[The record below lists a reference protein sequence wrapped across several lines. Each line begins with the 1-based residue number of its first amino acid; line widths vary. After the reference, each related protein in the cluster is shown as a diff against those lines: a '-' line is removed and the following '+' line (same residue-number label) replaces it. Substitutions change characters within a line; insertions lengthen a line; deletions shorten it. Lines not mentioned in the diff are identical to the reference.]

1 MPHSSGKEAEGTGDV
16 CSEPIGALIDL
27 NLATWPCKCPGGS
40 IETDFVWASTVTSG
54 WRGVVTPLSLFG
66 SSSPD
71 HTDSLEQ
78 QQRARG
84 DGGCQGRLHTLRFR
98 RLGQFFNIHSE
109 VEASC
114 QGRRR
119 TYGCSGWTASDLQ
132 PPNVKTMQQEGDLK
146 KGDYFN
152 LGKRSKAAPQVHPV
166 WVIIPAK
173 LVVSTLL
180 SLLYFKSNNP
190 IMCETET
197 I

>member
-1 MPHSSGKEAEGTGDV
+1 MFEASGKLIWDAGTRRSLRGFLSNTSIDYSGFHCFHLIMPHSSGKEAEGTGDV

-66 SSSPD
+66 SSLPD

-119 TYGCSGWTASDLQ
+119 TYGCSGWTASDL
-132 PPNVKTMQQEGDLK
+132 
-146 KGDYFN
+146 
-152 LGKRSKAAPQVHPV
+152 
-166 WVIIPAK
+166 
-173 LVVSTLL
+173 
-180 SLLYFKSNNP
+180 
-190 IMCETET
+190 
-197 I
+197 